1 MTADRPSSERVTIFC
16 LMRPT
21 ADQAETLLDSLLA
34 LVQPT
39 RAEAGCVPY
48 DVYEE
53 ADGSLVLFEAWRSA
67 EESAAH
73 QQQPAIKDLFGNL
86 LKDLPAQDMSVH
98 YGVLRSPA
106 A

>member
-1 MTADRPSSERVTIFC
+1 MTSDRPGSEHVTIFC
-16 LMRPT
+16 LMRPK

-39 RAEAGCVPY
+39 RAEAGCLAY

-53 ADGSLVLFEAWRSA
+53 ADGSLVLFETWRSG

-73 QQQPAIKDLFGNL
+73 QQQPAIKDLFGDRLQDL
-86 LKDLPAQDMSVH
+86 LAQDMSVH